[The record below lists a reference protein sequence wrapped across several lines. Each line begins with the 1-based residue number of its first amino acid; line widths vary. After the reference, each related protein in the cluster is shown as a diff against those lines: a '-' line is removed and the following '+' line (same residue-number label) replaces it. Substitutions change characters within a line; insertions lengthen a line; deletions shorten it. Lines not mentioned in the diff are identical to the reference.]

1 MSLSDKIECIELIQN
16 WGFWRDQGRWS
27 ELLTTFHDDGL
38 FSVSWFRG
46 RFVDY
51 VEESKCAAATA
62 KSQSKHLI
70 GYPIVSIAGNRAI
83 AETNVAILGRQAIDG
98 ILVDN
103 TAYARFLDR
112 LERQDGRWRISERVA
127 IYEKDTLAPV
137 TPSAA
142 FDALVS
148 STDFSVYPAA
158 CRFLAY
164 RLVRMGRSLASPIYC
179 DGTKET
185 VTLRQSFSHWLSSE
199 EGRTQQHL

>member
-1 MSLSDKIECIELIQN
+1 MSLSDKLECIELIQN

-27 ELLTTFHDDGL
+27 ELLTTFHNDGL

-51 VEESKCAAATA
+51 VEESKRAAGTG
-62 KSQSKHLI
+62 KSQSKHVI
-70 GYPIVSIAGNRAI
+70 GYPIVSIAGDRAI
-83 AETNVAILGRQAIDG
+83 AETNVVILGRQTIDD

-112 LERQDGRWRISERVA
+112 LENRDGHWRVSERVA

-137 TPSAA
+137 IPSPA
-142 FDALVS
+142 FGALMN
-148 STDFSVYPAA
+148 STDFSSFSAA

-164 RLVRMGRSLASPIYC
+164 RPVRMGRSLASPSCC
-179 DGTKET
+179 DGTKEAEK
-185 VTLRQSFSHWLSSE
+185 LRETFAHWLSGGE
-199 EGRTQQHL
+199 TR

>member
-1 MSLSDKIECIELIQN
+1 MV
-16 WGFWRDQGRWS
+16 
-27 ELLTTFHDDGL
+27 
-38 FSVSWFRG
+38 SV
-46 RFVDY
+46 V
-51 VEESKCAAATA
+51 
-62 KSQSKHLI
+62 
-70 GYPIVSIAGNRAI
+70 GNRAI
-83 AETNVAILGRQAIDG
+83 AETNVAILGRQTIDG

-103 TAYARFLDR
+103 TAYTRFLDR
-112 LERQDGRWRISERVA
+112 LERRDEHWRISERVA

-179 DGTKET
+179 DGTKESIA
-185 VTLRQSFSHWLSSE
+185 LRQSFLGWLSSE
-199 EGRTQQHL
+199 EDRMRQHLQLGKIIPGVTTCVSR

>member
-16 WGFWRDQGRWS
+16 WGLWRDQGRWS

-51 VEESKCAAATA
+51 VEESKRAAATA

-70 GYPIVSIAGNRAI
+70 GYPIVSIAGSRAI
-83 AETNVAILGRQAIDG
+83 AETNVAILGRQTIDG

-103 TAYARFLDR
+103 TAYARFLDC
-112 LERQDGRWRISERVA
+112 LERRSGHWRISERVA

-137 TPSAA
+137 MPSPA
-142 FDALVS
+142 FDALMS
-148 STDFSVYPAA
+148 STDFSTYPVA

-179 DGTKET
+179 DGTTEARQLRET
-185 VTLRQSFSHWLSSE
+185 FSRWLSGGE
-199 EGRTQQHL
+199 AE